1 MAHMPARVTRAFY
14 AEASGDLGLSGL
26 GDTVNVAEKK
36 RHFDEVLTTHETLA
50 PVRLY
55 DQLCLRERASA
66 HRVSTFSRSVVISGR
81 RDGGMTKSALSARAV
96 SKYFGATCAL
106 ANVDFELFAGEVHAL
121 IGENGAGK
129 STLVRILSGVIKP
142 DQGEV
147 FPDGQRAA
155 FDSPRDAMA
164 AGIVTIPQELRLVPS
179 LSIAENLTLGDPLV
193 KRVLGMR
200 VIDRRRMR
208 TAARDQLAQLGLAL
222 DPRIRV
228 DRLSYAERQL
238 VAIAKALRR
247 HCKVLILDEPTAA
260 LESREVERLFTLI
273 ERMKR
278 EGTAILYVT
287 HRLDEVDRLADR
299 CTVLRDGQVATVARR
314 GDFKIADLIVAM
326 TGGFEM
332 PPGDTVS
339 QPGGIVLEDVSRHP
353 DAIRLRANEVLG
365 LAGLLS
371 SGAGRMLRR
380 LFGFAGERIELRRNG
395 VLQQITSPADAI
407 GIGIGFVP
415 DERRLG
421 LIMNQSIHDNIL
433 LPSLDVITR
442 GGRIDRGEGKRLV
455 EQMMELLDI
464 RPRRPELPVA
474 KLSGGNQQKV
484 IVAKWLARAV
494 GVLLLDEP
502 TQGIDVA
509 AKAQIHTLIRNFAK
523 RGGGVLVRCS
533 DLTELTLICD
543 EILAVHQ
550 AHIAERLQ
558 RSDGYDEQRL
568 HAAIGG

>member
-371 SGAGRMLRR
+371 NGAGRMLRR